1 MRLTYR
7 DAIATVLAMAVVA
20 IMLAVTRGWDWP
32 LLGSVKAGI
41 VALGVVG
48 IAGCTTATRTQD
60 MATGQELKRHPG
72 MILGSILGGA
82 ALVMFIGGLIAGTE
96 AWLVALAM
104 TLIALWFV
112 ATVRHALAHEPAPGR
127 LVTAH

>member
-1 MRLTYR
+1 
-7 DAIATVLAMAVVA
+7 
-20 IMLAVTRGWDWP
+20 
-32 LLGSVKAGI
+32 
-41 VALGVVG
+41 
-48 IAGCTTATRTQD
+48 
-60 MATGQELKRHPG
+60 
-72 MILGSILGGA
+72 
-82 ALVMFIGGLIAGTE
+82 MFIGGLIAGTE

>member
-1 MRLTYR
+1 
-7 DAIATVLAMAVVA
+7 
-20 IMLAVTRGWDWP
+20 
-32 LLGSVKAGI
+32 
-41 VALGVVG
+41 
-48 IAGCTTATRTQD
+48 